1 MKVEVEKQETFKPIK
16 LTLTIESE
24 QELCNLFHRMD
35 AAPNHVNGIGMVKLK
50 HNANNSD
57 GRFLYEA
64 LNDLLNNEYQY
75 LKTK

>member
-1 MKVEVEKQETFKPIK
+1 MKVEKQETFKSIK

-24 QELCNLFHRMD
+24 EEFCDLFHRLNAASNNINMNVFELKYKATHD
-35 AAPNHVNGIGMVKLK
+35 ANDVLFK
-50 HNANNSD
+50 
-57 GRFLYEA
+57 A